1 MRSLKRSSTLRLIQ
15 YPRSHHRSIVS
26 RYKPPQS
33 SPCSP
38 LYFTESSRSRASSG
52 ARITSTEY
60 CCICRKSC
68 IKKHW
73 LVMTLCDRIYV
84 LDHGTLIADGTPE
97 EMKKNPAVIEAY
109 LGKEM
114 EQ

>member
-1 MRSLKRSSTLRLIQ
+1 
-15 YPRSHHRSIVS
+15 
-26 RYKPPQS
+26 
-33 SPCSP
+33 
-38 LYFTESSRSRASSG
+38 
-52 ARITSTEY
+52 
-60 CCICRKSC
+60 
-68 IKKHW
+68 
-73 LVMTLCDRIYV
+73 MTLCDRIYV